1 MNFNIRSV
9 VLICVALGVAGFT
22 AFLARGWLTTGTQT
36 NTPTV
41 HAAAPA
47 QTEVLVAKMDIPT
60 GVLIKQDQLRWQV
73 WPDQNLS
80 ETYIRKGQ
88 RSLDAYIGTVART
101 AIAAGEPITDARL
114 VKPGEQGFLAA
125 VLAPGMRAVTVG
137 ISATSGIAGFIFPGD
152 HVDLVLSHSVKVD
165 GANRRASETVL
176 TDVRVLAIDQ
186 SLNSPKENAAHVGK
200 TATLEV
206 TPKQVEQINV
216 ARQIGGLSL
225 SLRPLRK
232 NDQEQEVADGF
243 QPFAVTIPETGKTH
257 TWDSEVSRLLPPPH
271 PKSDVQTVN
280 LSRGGKNSS
289 YQFRRQE
296 K

>member
-9 VLICVALGVAGFT
+9 ILICVALGVAGFT
-22 AFLARGWLTTGTQT
+22 AYLARGWLTSET
-36 NTPTV
+36 NTKTPVV

-47 QTEVLVAKMDIPT
+47 QVEVLVAKTNIPA
-60 GVLIKQDQLRWQV
+60 GVLIKQDHLRWQA

-80 ETYIRKGQ
+80 ESYIKKGK
-88 RSLDAYIGTVART
+88 RSLEAYIGTVARQP
-101 AIAAGEPITDARL
+101 IAAGEPITDDRL

-137 ISATSGIAGFIFPGD
+137 ISSTSGIAGFIFPGD
-152 HVDLVLSHSVKVD
+152 HVDLVLSHGVKVD
-165 GANRRASETVL
+165 GKTRRASETVL

-186 SLNSPKENAAHVGK
+186 SMNDPKEGAARVGK

-206 TPKQVEQINV
+206 TPKQVEKINV
-216 ARQIGGLSL
+216 ARQIGALSL

-232 NDQEQEVADGF
+232 TDQQQVADGVE
-243 QPFAVTIPETGKTH
+243 PFALTIPETGKTH

-271 PKSDVQTVN
+271 PKSDVQTVK
-280 LSRGGKNSS
+280 LSRGDKNSS